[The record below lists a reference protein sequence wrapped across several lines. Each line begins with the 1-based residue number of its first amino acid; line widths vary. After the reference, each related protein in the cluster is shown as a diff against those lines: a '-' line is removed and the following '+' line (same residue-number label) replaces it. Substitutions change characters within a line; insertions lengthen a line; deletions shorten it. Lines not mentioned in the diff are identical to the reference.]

1 VIQRLHAWLTAPQP
15 VRRLALIR
23 IGAPLIILG
32 FLSSRLLHADEWL
45 STRGF
50 QLPDLGGG
58 DWRQPLYLPA
68 LPPWTAWAVA
78 AATTLCGL
86 ALASGLMTR
95 LSAALFAVATAYLAL
110 ADRLEA
116 FTVSKL
122 APMIALALAFSAA
135 GERYSV
141 DARLSRMAARTHVPG
156 GSLRFFQIFLCV
168 MYSASGIAKIRGD
181 WLTRPV
187 LFSLL
192 HDSYQSAFA
201 SLMANHLPARA
212 WTLLQAATVLFE
224 AGAPLWFALRWTRRP
239 ALAAGL
245 VMHALIGLMFG
256 PVIWFSAL
264 MGLLLVACYGP

>member
-1 VIQRLHAWLTAPQP
+1 
-15 VRRLALIR
+15 
-23 IGAPLIILG
+23 
-32 FLSSRLLHADEWL
+32 
-45 STRGF
+45 
-50 QLPDLGGG
+50 
-58 DWRQPLYLPA
+58 
-68 LPPWTAWAVA
+68 
-78 AATTLCGL
+78 
-86 ALASGLMTR
+86 
-95 LSAALFAVATAYLAL
+95 L

-122 APMIALALAFSAA
+122 APMIALALAFSTA
-135 GERYSV
+135 GERFSV

-156 GSLRFFQIFLCV
+156 GPQRFFQVFLCV

-201 SLMANHLPARA
+201 YFMAGHLPAQA

-239 ALAAGL
+239 ALVAGL
-245 VMHALIGLMFG
+245 VMHALVGLMFG
-256 PVIWFSAL
+256 PVVWFSAL